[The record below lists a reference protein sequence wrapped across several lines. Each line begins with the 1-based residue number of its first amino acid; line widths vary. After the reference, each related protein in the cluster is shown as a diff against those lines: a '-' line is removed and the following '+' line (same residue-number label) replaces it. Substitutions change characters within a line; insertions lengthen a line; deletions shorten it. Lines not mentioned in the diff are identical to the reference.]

1 MSFPHYIAKRYL
13 FSKTSNNAI
22 NIITIIASFGVIIGS
37 LALFIILSGFSGLR
51 TFSYNLLDVSD
62 PDIKITTSIGKSF
75 LVAEDLQQTLNVNA
89 SSSSTPTAFITV
101 TVNVVVSTQG
111 PFDEVSVT
119 SYSPSVW

>member
-75 LVAEDLQQTLNVNA
+75 LISEELQQTLNANTSINVISKVIEERVFLEYNEK
-89 SSSSTPTAFITV
+89 TEIAFV
-101 TVNVVVSTQG
+101 K
-111 PFDEVSVT
+111 
-119 SYSPSVW
+119 